1 MIDYTIQFWR
11 DDKATSDQN
20 LNREF
25 LRMKYHEA
33 RWKLVERNL
42 LKTNFISKLIY
53 IFSKTRFLEEKELL
67 LLRSNKRVP
76 TIHSTKSN
84 EIISVYKQYLISPII
99 LCHEKKK
106 KKNQPSRLSNITRSG
121 IFFVLKNVAT
131 AVRRNAISH
140 PSVARLRSNFANLSR
155 SRDINGRSENEI
167 SRLNFH
173 GLHRHPRDM
182 CRVARVCRLYE
193 AGKWRE
199 SSRGERGKSDIT
211 CIIDNSM
218 YYFICQTL
226 FHHLHNADRSGLI
239 TTEYF
244 KF

>member
-42 LKTNFISKLIY
+42 LKTNFIAKLIY

-106 KKNQPSRLSNITRSG
+106 KKKINHPDCQ
-121 IFFVLKNVAT
+121 
-131 AVRRNAISH
+131 ISH
-140 PSVARLRSNFANLSR
+140 AV
-155 SRDINGRSENEI
+155 
-167 SRLNFH
+167 
-173 GLHRHPRDM
+173 
-182 CRVARVCRLYE
+182 
-193 AGKWRE
+193 E
-199 SSRGERGKSDIT
+199 SSSSWKMSRPLFDVMPYPIHPWHGWEVISQIFLGRAILTDGRKTKYHAWISTACTVIPET
-211 CIIDNSM
+211 CV
-218 YYFICQTL
+218 
-226 FHHLHNADRSGLI
+226 G
-239 TTEYF
+239 
-244 KF
+244 

>member
-42 LKTNFISKLIY
+42 LKTNFIAKLIY

-67 LLRSNKRVP
+67 LLRPNKRVP

-99 LCHEKKK
+99 LCHEKK

-182 CRVARVCRLYE
+182 CRVARVPPIWGRQVARIL
-193 AGKWRE
+193 A
-199 SSRGERGKSDIT
+199 RGARKIRHYVY
-211 CIIDNSM
+211 N
-218 YYFICQTL
+218 
-226 FHHLHNADRSGLI
+226 R
-239 TTEYF
+239 
-244 KF
+244 